1 MDPDI
6 LNENVL
12 TELDTKTATMSD
24 FKEVSLAEIEEE
36 DDEIMDEEDTQQ
48 FKIFSEDSEFVA
60 DQNTSVN

>member
-1 MDPDI
+1 
-6 LNENVL
+6 
-12 TELDTKTATMSD
+12 MSD

>member
-1 MDPDI
+1 LDPDI